1 MPSTLLVWTRV
12 ETLAVMRQAQIYGSD
27 FVCVVGASCASM
39 RRIAGRH
46 GRNDRTTHLMNE
58 QEKWPIGVSTWQ
70 YLYSGCGDV
79 TSVLF

>member
-1 MPSTLLVWTRV
+1 MGPKKKFARLGSTGAASFVSSVLLVP
-12 ETLAVMRQAQIYGSD
+12 
-27 FVCVVGASCASM
+27 SM

-58 QEKWPIGVSTWQ
+58 QEKWPVGVNTWQ
-70 YLYSGCGDV
+70 YLYGGCGDV